1 MIASG
6 TAGTGKVTGDGA
18 KTTTTVS
25 MTYDSSNRMLT
36 YNGEDI
42 LYDKDGNMI
51 YGPLNGEMVEF
62 EYDCRNRLIKA
73 GDTTYQYD
81 AENNR
86 VGVETSE
93 YIEEY
98 IIDSSNSL
106 SQVLEVERTYKDNT
120 QNLETETYYYGYGLI
135 YEKTEDSGILVYHY
149 NHLGSTVAITDEA
162 GKLLLSYDYGTY
174 GELNQTT
181 EYDQNTPEIRFLY
194 NGMMGVI
201 TDDNGLYHMRARYYN
216 PQIKRFMNQD
226 VLIGN
231 IANSSSLNRYSYVEG
246 NPISYTDP
254 FGLSPWMQ
262 LLHTG
267 LDILGAIPLPF
278 FEAFDGLNAAIY
290 FFEGKWGEAIK
301 SIIYMAPGVD
311 LLSKATNYA
320 VKGGKYAKQALVV
333 AEYATIA
340 SRTMAA
346 LMSAEDFGKAVAG
359 MIDKYLVYEAEIT
372 WEIAYDFLV
381 LAATGVQLGFYT
393 GSAFKIPDELAK
405 YDFDEIMKQNI
416 RARYETTAVDGY
428 ISGVTVNY
436 STLSNAGKGGKTSGS
451 RFPENPND
459 LFPDDYAGLTK
470 VEKPDGK
477 IDFIVEAGQEKYIV
491 EYHTNHGGE
500 EHFSGN
506 HYHVKREKVN
516 PANNKKIKYRLDNRN
531 PLTPC
536 RSDVYEYPKTFS
548 PGDLLPT
555 INKSGGK
562 K

>member
-1 MIASG
+1 M
-6 TAGTGKVTGDGA
+6 
-18 KTTTTVS
+18 
-25 MTYDSSNRMLT
+25 
-36 YNGEDI
+36 
-42 LYDKDGNMI
+42 
-51 YGPLNGEMVEF
+51 
-62 EYDCRNRLIKA
+62 
-73 GDTTYQYD
+73 
-81 AENNR
+81 
-86 VGVETSE
+86 
-93 YIEEY
+93 
-98 IIDSSNSL
+98 
-106 SQVLEVERTYKDNT
+106 
-120 QNLETETYYYGYGLI
+120 
-135 YEKTEDSGILVYHY
+135 
-149 NHLGSTVAITDEA
+149 
-162 GKLLLSYDYGTY
+162 
-174 GELNQTT
+174 
-181 EYDQNTPEIRFLY
+181 
-194 NGMMGVI
+194 
-201 TDDNGLYHMRARYYN
+201 
-216 PQIKRFMNQD
+216 
-226 VLIGN
+226 
-231 IANSSSLNRYSYVEG
+231 
-246 NPISYTDP
+246 
-254 FGLSPWMQ
+254 
-262 LLHTG
+262 
-267 LDILGAIPLPF
+267 
-278 FEAFDGLNAAIY
+278 
-290 FFEGKWGEAIK
+290 
-301 SIIYMAPGVD
+301 
-311 LLSKATNYA
+311 
-320 VKGGKYAKQALVV
+320 

-491 EYHTNHGGE
+491 EYHPNHGGE